1 MIYNDNNRYGTMLA
15 FFLRESPIFGSG
27 HLKKRSQMRARQFIA
42 SAVAAITLMS
52 GLAIQSANAAV
63 VFSGFQHRGTL
74 SQFYFEDLA
83 NAFQPNSQ
91 PVTITGTLDIS
102 EFLNGDTLM
111 LGLID
116 KQHRDNNGY
125 RWQSGAYLY
134 ITVRSDDTLRIGVTD
149 GNANPLGAIVS
160 GTSGTFQGNIA
171 RGSNLID
178 FDLTI
183 GDGDIELG
191 SSLLTNP
198 LTWTYGLIK
207 TWNNC
212 CDYGWNEFE
221 FGAYLGT
228 SMFWNGPQGA
238 PNRKYGVEAIASSG
252 VPEPATLALLGLGLA
267 GLAAARR
274 RKQ

>member
-1 MIYNDNNRYGTMLA
+1 
-15 FFLRESPIFGSG
+15 
-27 HLKKRSQMRARQFIA
+27 MRARQFIA

-63 VFSGFQHRGTL
+63 VFSGFQQRGTP

-83 NAFQPNSQ
+83 NAFQPNTQ

-134 ITVRSDDTLRIGVTD
+134 LTVRPDNTLRLGVSD
-149 GNANPLGAIVS
+149 GNLGGAIVS
-160 GTSGTFQGNIA
+160 GTAGTFQAVNPRVNA
-171 RGSNLID
+171 ID
-178 FDLTI
+178 FELTI
-183 GDGDIELG
+183 GLG
-191 SSLLTNP
+191 TIDLDSSLLTSP
-198 LTWTYGLIK
+198 LSWTYGGIK
-207 TWNNC
+207 TLNNA
-212 CDYGWNEFE
+212 YGYAWNEFQY
-221 FGAYLGT
+221 GAYLGT
-228 SMFWNGPQGA
+228 SMFWNGEQGA

-252 VPEPATLALLGLGLA
+252 VPEPATLSLLTVGLA
-267 GLAAARR
+267 GLAASRR